1 MMMLDI
7 QHTFCIWC
15 PAHGYE
21 TARGALWVS
30 RKRCRSLPK
39 KEFRFFFLYLRAHT
53 YTTNGEK
60 QNKKRAMQKEGILT
74 SALTSVL
81 T

>member
-1 MMMLDI
+1 M
-7 QHTFCIWC
+7 QK
-15 PAHGYE
+15 P
-21 TARGALWVS
+21 S
-30 RKRCRSLPK
+30 K
-39 KEFRFFFLYLRAHT
+39 KGVPLFFLYLRAHT

-60 QNKKRAMQKEGILT
+60 QNKKRAMQKENGILT